1 MITITDDLFEISF
14 VNLNVKLQ
22 ITMNKEE
29 QYNLCDKLRNIVDGD
44 ITEFKNNSISVWID
58 SNKLIHIKTNEC
70 MCFVTSLKNFRK
82 AIDERSVTFD
92 IEKLRK
98 KWNAMFGEGE

>member
-1 MITITDDLFEISF
+1 MITITDDLFEIRF

-44 ITEFKNNSISVWID
+44 ITEFK
-58 SNKLIHIKTNEC
+58 K
-70 MCFVTSLKNFRK
+70 F
-82 AIDERSVTFD
+82 
-92 IEKLRK
+92 
-98 KWNAMFGEGE
+98 